1 MQFKEWEV
9 TIQQIAD
16 ESNRE
21 SAESGRN
28 RVLTAWR
35 FKLEQ
40 QPTALK
46 AFQIDEI
53 VREAR
58 KRFVEAKRPAWA

>member
-1 MQFKEWEV
+1 VQVKEWEAM
-9 TIQQIAD
+9 IQQIAD

-21 SAESGRN
+21 LAESGRN
-28 RVLTAWR
+28 RVLTTWR
-35 FKLEQ
+35 SKLEQ
-40 QPTALK
+40 QPSALK

-58 KRFVEAKRPAWA
+58 KRFVEAKRPVLA